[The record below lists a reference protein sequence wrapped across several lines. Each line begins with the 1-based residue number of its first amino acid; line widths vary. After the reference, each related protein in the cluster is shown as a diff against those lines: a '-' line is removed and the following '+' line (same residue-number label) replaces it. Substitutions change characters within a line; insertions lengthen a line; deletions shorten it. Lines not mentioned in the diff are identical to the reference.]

1 MTGGS
6 AVAGIANHAADPGIT
21 PNTRFVTLPSEHR
34 LLAAITAPSES
45 SPYAQAES
53 LPVLLKPYGGPGA
66 QQVLFSQSYYWE
78 SQWWADQG
86 FLVVTVDGR
95 GHPRPRTP
103 VGPRHLRDHE
113 GRDPGRSGRGRAC
126 VACAMVGRHRRAVGA
141 LDAAGGRQAGR
152 LRFRRH
158 RSAARHRAPER
169 PARLPQAR
177 PGQGRDDRLVVRRL
191 PVRARRARRARRRPR
206 PPAPGAPP
214 DRLDALRHPLHRA
227 LPGPGPGGLPPQRHC
242 GGRAQ
247 AAPSAHAHPRL
258 RRRQR
263 HHRPRRCG

>member
-1 MTGGS
+1 MWTASRAGKGMVISGRDMCSPYAGMHHSLRLPETVDPIATAEEGQTIMTGGS

-95 GHPRPRTP
+95 GT
-103 VGPRHLRDHE
+103 
-113 GRDPGRSGRGRAC
+113 PGRGPQWDRAIYETMKD
-126 VACAMVGRHRRAVGA
+126 VTLADQVEAVRALPA
-141 LDAAGGRQAGR
+141 LWSADTAVPSVRWTPAGGRQAGR

-169 PARLPQAR
+169 PARLP
-177 PGQGRDDRLVVRRL
+177 
-191 PVRARRARRARRRPR
+191 
-206 PPAPGAPP
+206 
-214 DRLDALRHPLHRA
+214 
-227 LPGPGPGGLPPQRHC
+227 
-242 GGRAQ
+242 
-247 AAPSAHAHPRL
+247 PSPTWTRS
-258 RRRQR
+258 R
-263 HHRPRRCG
+263 